1 MVRLNVKMMI
11 ALTLLVNLLCL
22 VQSTAKFNSN
32 EIRMDHLSKYQGY
45 APKQNQMDFVL
56 TDLQNKLKF
65 SFDDSDLKNTKSEK
79 VEISH

>member
-1 MVRLNVKMMI
+1 
-11 ALTLLVNLLCL
+11 
-22 VQSTAKFNSN
+22 
-32 EIRMDHLSKYQGY
+32 MDHLSKYQGY

-65 SFDDSDLKNTKSEK
+65 SFGEGDQLDAKSEK